1 MIRFKDSTSEKR
13 WALDITIASKSVT
26 IEPKK
31 QEAKHTDAW
40 DKAIAEGAISA
51 DAFFDELNSRIDNWP
66 ESRA

>member
-1 MIRFKDSTSEKR
+1 MAARPYQRSQERDDRAE
-13 WALDITIASKSVT
+13 
-26 IEPKK
+26 K

-51 DAFFDELNSRIDNWP
+51 DAFFDELNSRIDKWP

>member
-1 MIRFKDSTSEKR
+1 VAARPYQ
-13 WALDITIASKSVT
+13 SVT

-51 DAFFDELNSRIDNWP
+51 DAFFDELNSRIDKWP